1 MKILMKRRYVYIF
14 FILGICT
21 FSLLACTKTV
31 EEEGSTDKQQNS
43 VTAEESL
50 YPNDEYIVI
59 NNGTSVTVLNDNFE
73 ITHEFKDMPSINNGL
88 FSFSNTYYPYMA
100 SGFYDISQPLI
111 LGKEDSDSEK
121 GKYALYSIKDNCW
134 IVEGYDYIYQD
145 LEGYH
150 GVKEGIYYH
159 FNERGEIVDT
169 SNKVILDTVK
179 SERDNLVYDESVYD
193 GGYYVWG
200 EYYVLYQRI
209 NNEDVFQLF
218 YQESLLVKNAI
229 LTSYQ
234 FGDHYF
240 VFNYMNIR
248 AKDIGKA
255 QIQEAREF
263 SISSSL
269 TLPFEPQKQRSIIF
283 GEEGQ
288 PLYETYQDEII
299 VSVSKDMKYIMES
312 KGNSIVIKDIKH
324 QVKYE
329 WEDKNELTSAD
340 NIRMELA
347 LIPQEYPLETA
358 LEDGCF
364 VIVDGIVKS
373 DKKIMDD
380 FINKSKAGE
389 AATVLIA
396 QYMEQGLALTKV
408 DYDNGRYHAI
418 VDDSRSDPSISGQ
431 SYHEAFY
438 PYLKVFDENKLK
450 SVLITDDKDLTYS
463 KMMKSMLSSSSCNQI
478 NRLLLYYS
486 TEE

>member
-1 MKILMKRRYVYIF
+1 MVTLMKRRCIYIF

-21 FSLLACTKTV
+21 FSLLACTKAVPKEGSVEKQQISETV
-31 EEEGSTDKQQNS
+31 EEPQ
-43 VTAEESL
+43 

-59 NNGTSVTVLNDNFE
+59 NNGNSVTVLNDNFE
-73 ITHEFKDMPSINNGL
+73 ITHEFKDMPSNNNGL

-111 LGKEDSDSEK
+111 LGKDGSDQEN

-134 IVEGYDYIYQD
+134 IEEGYDYIYQD
-145 LEGYH
+145 LVGYH
-150 GVKEGIYYH
+150 GVKDGIYYH
-159 FNERGEIVDT
+159 FNYQGEIVET
-169 SNKVILDTVK
+169 SDKVKLDTV
-179 SERDNLVYDESVYD
+179 EREQERLVFDESVYD

-218 YQESLLVKNAI
+218 YHESLLVKNAI

-248 AKDIGKA
+248 AKDFLKA
-255 QIQEAREF
+255 QIQEDREF

-288 PLYETYQDEII
+288 SIYQTYQDEII
-299 VSVSKDMKYIMES
+299 VSVSKDMKYVMES
-312 KGNSIVIKDIKH
+312 KDNSIIIKDMKH

-340 NIRMELA
+340 NILMELA
-347 LIPQEYPLETA
+347 LIPLEYPMETA

-373 DKKIMDD
+373 DNKIMDD
-380 FINKSKAGE
+380 FINKSEAGE

-408 DYDNGRYHAI
+408 DYNNGRYHAI

-438 PYLKVFDENKLK
+438 PYLKIFDENKLK
-450 SVLITDDKDLTYS
+450 SVMITDDKDLTYS
-463 KMMKSMLSSSSCNQI
+463 KLMKSMLSSSSCNQI
-478 NRLLLYYS
+478 NHLLLYYS
-486 TEE
+486 KEE